1 MARKATWTSLTDS
14 ELIEQLSEAKDEV
27 FKLRF
32 QIVTG
37 RLDNTA
43 RLKQAKKEV
52 ARAMTELRTR
62 EIQAAEAQEARMLDA
77 QAQSRT
83 QQAQETQAQ
92 SRTQQAE
99 AQQAQTQESRT
110 QEAQMQEAGNG

>member
-1 MARKATWTSLTDS
+1 MARMTNWQNLSDAD
-14 ELIEQLSEAKDEV
+14 LIEQLDEAKEEV

-62 EIQAAEAQEARMLDA
+62 EIQAAEAL
-77 QAQSRT
+77 
-83 QQAQETQAQ
+83 
-92 SRTQQAE
+92 
-99 AQQAQTQESRT
+99 
-110 QEAQMQEAGNG
+110 EAQMQEAGSG

>member
-1 MARKATWTSLTDS
+1 MARKANWQNLSDAD
-14 ELIEQLSEAKDEV
+14 LIEQLDEAKDEV

-52 ARAMTELRTR
+52 ARAMTELRMR
-62 EIQAAEAQEARMLDA
+62 EIQAAEALEA
-77 QAQSRT
+77 
-83 QQAQETQAQ
+83 E
-92 SRTQQAE
+92 
-99 AQQAQTQESRT
+99 
-110 QEAQMQEAGNG
+110 NV

>member
-1 MARKATWTSLTDS
+1 MARNTNWQTLSDTD
-14 ELIEQLSEAKDEV
+14 LIAQLDEAKDEV

-52 ARAMTELRTR
+52 ARAMTELRMR
-62 EIQAAEAQEARMLDA
+62 EIQAAEALEA
-77 QAQSRT
+77 
-83 QQAQETQAQ
+83 E
-92 SRTQQAE
+92 
-99 AQQAQTQESRT
+99 
-110 QEAQMQEAGNG
+110 MQEAGDG

>member
-1 MARKATWTSLTDS
+1 MARKTTWHGLTDN
-14 ELIEQLSEAKDEV
+14 ELIERLDEAKDEV

-52 ARAMTELRTR
+52 ARGMTELRMR
-62 EIQAAEAQEARMLDA
+62 EIQAAEALEA
-77 QAQSRT
+77 
-83 QQAQETQAQ
+83 E
-92 SRTQQAE
+92 
-99 AQQAQTQESRT
+99 
-110 QEAQMQEAGNG
+110 MQEAGNG

>member
-1 MARKATWTSLTDS
+1 MARNTTWRSLTDA
-14 ELIEQLSEAKDEV
+14 ELIERVDEAKDEV

-52 ARAMTELRTR
+52 ARGMTELRMR
-62 EIQAAEAQEARMLDA
+62 EIQAAEAL
-77 QAQSRT
+77 
-83 QQAQETQAQ
+83 
-92 SRTQQAE
+92 
-99 AQQAQTQESRT
+99 
-110 QEAQMQEAGNG
+110 EAQMQETGNG

>member
-1 MARKATWTSLTDS
+1 MARNTNWESLSDS
-14 ELIEQLSEAKDEV
+14 DLIEQLDEAKEEV

-52 ARAMTELRTR
+52 ARAMTELRMR
-62 EIQAAEAQEARMLDA
+62 EIQAAEALEAEL
-77 QAQSRT
+77 
-83 QQAQETQAQ
+83 
-92 SRTQQAE
+92 
-99 AQQAQTQESRT
+99 
-110 QEAQMQEAGNG
+110 QEAGNG

>member
-1 MARKATWTSLTDS
+1 MARKTNWQNLSDADLV
-14 ELIEQLSEAKDEV
+14 EQLDEAKEEV

-52 ARAMTELRTR
+52 ARAITELRMR
-62 EIQAAEAQEARMLDA
+62 EIQAAEAL
-77 QAQSRT
+77 
-83 QQAQETQAQ
+83 
-92 SRTQQAE
+92 
-99 AQQAQTQESRT
+99 
-110 QEAQMQEAGNG
+110 EAQMQEAGNG

>member
-1 MARKATWTSLTDS
+1 M
-14 ELIEQLSEAKDEV
+14 ELIERLSDAKDEV

-52 ARAMTELRTR
+52 ARAMTELRAR
-62 EIQAAEAQEARMLDA
+62 EIQAAEELETQRQEAA
-77 QAQSRT
+77 
-83 QQAQETQAQ
+83 
-92 SRTQQAE
+92 
-99 AQQAQTQESRT
+99 
-110 QEAQMQEAGNG
+110 NG

>member
-1 MARKATWTSLTDS
+1 MARKANWQNLSDAD
-14 ELIEQLSEAKDEV
+14 LIERLDEAKDEV

-43 RLKQAKKEV
+43 RLKEAKKEV

-62 EIQAAEAQEARMLDA
+62 EIQAAEAQR
-77 QAQSRT
+77 
-83 QQAQETQAQ
+83 
-92 SRTQQAE
+92 
-99 AQQAQTQESRT
+99 
-110 QEAQMQEAGNG
+110 AQMQEAGNG

>member
-1 MARKATWTSLTDS
+1 MARKATWQGLSDA
-14 ELIEQLSEAKDEV
+14 ELIERVDEAKEEV

-52 ARAMTELRTR
+52 ARAMTELRMR
-62 EIQAAEAQEARMLDA
+62 EIQAAEALEA
-77 QAQSRT
+77 
-83 QQAQETQAQ
+83 E
-92 SRTQQAE
+92 
-99 AQQAQTQESRT
+99 
-110 QEAQMQEAGNG
+110 NV

>member
-1 MARKATWTSLTDS
+1 MARNTTWRSLTDA
-14 ELIEQLSEAKDEV
+14 ELIERVDEAKDEV

-52 ARAMTELRTR
+52 ARGMTELRMR
-62 EIQAAEAQEARMLDA
+62 EIQAAEALEAEM
-77 QAQSRT
+77 
-83 QQAQETQAQ
+83 QET
-92 SRTQQAE
+92 
-99 AQQAQTQESRT
+99 
-110 QEAQMQEAGNG
+110 GNG

>member
-1 MARKATWTSLTDS
+1 MARQTNWQNLSDTD
-14 ELIEQLSEAKDEV
+14 LIEQLDEAKEEV

-52 ARAMTELRTR
+52 ARAMTELRMR
-62 EIQAAEAQEARMLDA
+62 EIQAAEAL
-77 QAQSRT
+77 
-83 QQAQETQAQ
+83 
-92 SRTQQAE
+92 
-99 AQQAQTQESRT
+99 
-110 QEAQMQEAGNG
+110 EAQMQEAGSG

>member
-1 MARKATWTSLTDS
+1 MARNTNWATLSDS
-14 ELIEQLSEAKDEV
+14 DLIEQLDEAKEEV

-52 ARAMTELRTR
+52 ARAMTELRMR
-62 EIQAAEAQEARMLDA
+62 EIQAAEALEAELQEA
-77 QAQSRT
+77 S
-83 QQAQETQAQ
+83 
-92 SRTQQAE
+92 
-99 AQQAQTQESRT
+99 
-110 QEAQMQEAGNG
+110 NG

>member
-1 MARKATWTSLTDS
+1 MRNHLVLGEAVAMARMTNWQNLSDAD
-14 ELIEQLSEAKDEV
+14 LIEQLDEAKEEV

-52 ARAMTELRTR
+52 ARAMTELRMR
-62 EIQAAEAQEARMLDA
+62 EIQAAEAL
-77 QAQSRT
+77 
-83 QQAQETQAQ
+83 
-92 SRTQQAE
+92 
-99 AQQAQTQESRT
+99 
-110 QEAQMQEAGNG
+110 EAQMQEAGSG

>member
-1 MARKATWTSLTDS
+1 MARNTNWQNLSDS
-14 ELIEQLSEAKDEV
+14 DLIEQLDEAKEEV

-62 EIQAAEAQEARMLDA
+62 EIQAAEALEAEL
-77 QAQSRT
+77 
-83 QQAQETQAQ
+83 
-92 SRTQQAE
+92 
-99 AQQAQTQESRT
+99 
-110 QEAQMQEAGNG
+110 QEAGNG

>member
-1 MARKATWTSLTDS
+1 MARNTNWESLSDS
-14 ELIEQLSEAKDEV
+14 DLIEQLDEAKEEV

-52 ARAMTELRTR
+52 ARAMTELRMR
-62 EIQAAEAQEARMLDA
+62 EIQAAEALEAELQEA
-77 QAQSRT
+77 S
-83 QQAQETQAQ
+83 
-92 SRTQQAE
+92 
-99 AQQAQTQESRT
+99 
-110 QEAQMQEAGNG
+110 NG

>member
-1 MARKATWTSLTDS
+1 MARNTNWQTLSDTD
-14 ELIEQLSEAKDEV
+14 LIEQLDEAKEEV

-62 EIQAAEAQEARMLDA
+62 EIQAAEALEA
-77 QAQSRT
+77 
-83 QQAQETQAQ
+83 E
-92 SRTQQAE
+92 
-99 AQQAQTQESRT
+99 
-110 QEAQMQEAGNG
+110 MQEAGNG

>member
-1 MARKATWTSLTDS
+1 MARKTTWQGLSDA
-14 ELIEQLSEAKDEV
+14 ELIERLDEAKDEV

-52 ARAMTELRTR
+52 ARAMTELRMR
-62 EIQAAEAQEARMLDA
+62 EIQAAEALEA
-77 QAQSRT
+77 
-83 QQAQETQAQ
+83 E
-92 SRTQQAE
+92 
-99 AQQAQTQESRT
+99 
-110 QEAQMQEAGNG
+110 NV

>member
-1 MARKATWTSLTDS
+1 MARKATWHGLTDA
-14 ELIEQLSEAKDEV
+14 ELIERLDEAKDEV

-52 ARAMTELRTR
+52 ARGLTELRMR
-62 EIQAAEAQEARMLDA
+62 EIQAAEAL
-77 QAQSRT
+77 
-83 QQAQETQAQ
+83 
-92 SRTQQAE
+92 
-99 AQQAQTQESRT
+99 
-110 QEAQMQEAGNG
+110 EAQMQEAGNG

>member
-1 MARKATWTSLTDS
+1 MARNTTWHSLSDTD
-14 ELIEQLSEAKDEV
+14 LIERLDEAKEEV

-52 ARAMTELRTR
+52 ARAMTELRMR
-62 EIQAAEAQEARMLDA
+62 EIQAAEALEA
-77 QAQSRT
+77 
-83 QQAQETQAQ
+83 E
-92 SRTQQAE
+92 
-99 AQQAQTQESRT
+99 
-110 QEAQMQEAGNG
+110 MQEASNG

>member
-1 MARKATWTSLTDS
+1 MARNTNWQNLSDS
-14 ELIEQLSEAKDEV
+14 DLIEQIDEAKEEV

-52 ARAMTELRTR
+52 ARAMTELRMR
-62 EIQAAEAQEARMLDA
+62 EIQAAEALEAEL
-77 QAQSRT
+77 
-83 QQAQETQAQ
+83 
-92 SRTQQAE
+92 
-99 AQQAQTQESRT
+99 
-110 QEAQMQEAGNG
+110 QEAGNG

>member
-1 MARKATWTSLTDS
+1 MARNTTWHSLSDTD
-14 ELIEQLSEAKDEV
+14 LIAKEEV

-52 ARAMTELRTR
+52 ARAMTELRMR
-62 EIQAAEAQEARMLDA
+62 EIQAAEALEA
-77 QAQSRT
+77 
-83 QQAQETQAQ
+83 E
-92 SRTQQAE
+92 
-99 AQQAQTQESRT
+99 
-110 QEAQMQEAGNG
+110 MQEAGNG

>member
-1 MARKATWTSLTDS
+1 MARMTNWQNLSDAD
-14 ELIEQLSEAKDEV
+14 LIEQLDEAKEEV

-52 ARAMTELRTR
+52 ARAMTELRVR
-62 EIQAAEAQEARMLDA
+62 EIQAAEAL
-77 QAQSRT
+77 
-83 QQAQETQAQ
+83 
-92 SRTQQAE
+92 
-99 AQQAQTQESRT
+99 
-110 QEAQMQEAGNG
+110 EAQMEEAGSG

>member
-1 MARKATWTSLTDS
+1 MARKANWQNLSDAD
-14 ELIEQLSEAKDEV
+14 LIERLDEAKEEV

-52 ARAMTELRTR
+52 ARAMTELRVR
-62 EIQAAEAQEARMLDA
+62 EIQAAEAL
-77 QAQSRT
+77 
-83 QQAQETQAQ
+83 
-92 SRTQQAE
+92 
-99 AQQAQTQESRT
+99 
-110 QEAQMQEAGNG
+110 EAQMEEVGNG

>member
-1 MARKATWTSLTDS
+1 MARKATWQNLSDTD
-14 ELIEQLSEAKDEV
+14 LIERIDEAKEEV

-52 ARAMTELRTR
+52 ARAMTELRMR
-62 EIQAAEAQEARMLDA
+62 EIQAAEALEADM
-77 QAQSRT
+77 
-83 QQAQETQAQ
+83 E
-92 SRTQQAE
+92 E
-99 AQQAQTQESRT
+99 V
-110 QEAQMQEAGNG
+110 GNG